1 MLQKFCGFCR
11 FRQYMP
17 SKPERCGIKYW
28 ILADAE
34 NSYCYNVIPYLGK
47 EGDAPAVNLGAQVV
61 KNLVEPIKGTSCN
74 VTGDHYFRS
83 VDLFEEL
90 YSNNLTAVG
99 TVMRNRRHC
108 QNKLQ
113 VMKLTPV
120 YSLSRI
126 TWLWFLGIEKYQNLF
141 FYCHLCIIIA
151 ILLKVANQRLY
162 NFTIKLK
169 EV

>member
-1 MLQKFCGFCR
+1 MNTRDDRKDDRFGHIREASDTFNNLCRELYGLGPHTTIDEMLQKFCGCCR

-17 SKPERCGIKYW
+17 SKPERYAIKYW

-34 NSYCYNVIPYLGK
+34 NSYCYNAIPYLDK

-61 KNLVEPIKGTSCN
+61 KNLVEPIKGASCN
-74 VTGDHYFRS
+74 VTCDHYFRS

-90 YSNNLTAVG
+90 YNNNLTAVG

-113 VMKLTPV
+113 VVKLAPV

-126 TWLWFLGIEKYQNLF
+126 T
-141 FYCHLCIIIA
+141 
-151 ILLKVANQRLY
+151 
-162 NFTIKLK
+162 
-169 EV
+169 